1 CSSDLV
7 ERATGRRAVRRR
19 RGQRQEAQRQHPRT
33 VLAIHQRHPRG
44 EQRIAEHDVDA
55 AGQHFVDRAQLLRH
69 RAREPRQLEP
79 SQLRP
84 AQSLAAGDRA
94 VQVGL
99 VEVDLAGQHGHVG
112 AELGEGVAIP
122 GAGDDRDVVSRRDQG
137 GDQRFGGP
145 DVPSGRLDADEY
157 RGHDAPPGWSIFNRY
172 AVSSKSM
179 VAESSETCRPRRGYE
194 SPVRRERA
202 QRTREHVIATAA
214 TLFAEHGYA
223 ATSMRRIATE
233 AGVGLETVTQTGRKA
248 DLLLAA
254 FRSQLADSPDAIDL
268 TELIGMPTPGDL
280 ETTLQA
286 AVAALAERLRDSL

>member
-1 CSSDLV
+1 
-7 ERATGRRAVRRR
+7 
-19 RGQRQEAQRQHPRT
+19 
-33 VLAIHQRHPRG
+33 
-44 EQRIAEHDVDA
+44 
-55 AGQHFVDRAQLLRH
+55 
-69 RAREPRQLEP
+69 
-79 SQLRP
+79 
-84 AQSLAAGDRA
+84 
-94 VQVGL
+94 
-99 VEVDLAGQHGHVG
+99 
-112 AELGEGVAIP
+112 
-122 GAGDDRDVVSRRDQG
+122 
-137 GDQRFGGP
+137 
-145 DVPSGRLDADEY
+145 
-157 RGHDAPPGWSIFNRY
+157 
-172 AVSSKSM
+172 M
-179 VAESSETCRPRRGYE
+179 VAESSEARRPRRGYE

-286 AVAALAERLRDSL
+286 AVAALAERLRDSLGIWRAFTVAAATDDTIAAVRSELAAARRRDIASWLATYEDAGMLAPRDETARGRLADALGLLVSHDAYDQLVGVCGWPHTDFVTWTAAAIANQLRGTHP